1 MGNFKSGGQ
10 CIGPASLDQWLLNS
24 RLCPLLFCSHKT
36 CVSLEYLLTSKPLWL
51 FRAFRTGELSPAA
64 SCRQP
69 LPYDEH
75 RTQSSLLSHWLSRCP
90 QHSSRASLFR
100 IPQHFL
106 GSLSEPFSAWSSLFP
121 ALSFCLN
128 PTPHSR
134 PTPCLSIS
142 DHSLRPLAPK
152 GRLCLLSLE
161 ASSGVCMSEGPCIV
175 IAKGMVQMPAQPPTS
190 HVTTAGHLSSMPPFP
205 HQQEGDESI
214 YLIGFV
220 F

>member
-1 MGNFKSGGQ
+1 MGDLKSGGQ

-36 CVSLEYLLTSKPLWL
+36 CVSLEYLLTSKRLWL

-64 SCRQP
+64 SCRR
-69 LPYDEH
+69 L
-75 RTQSSLLSHWLSRCP
+75 CP
-90 QHSSRASLFR
+90 MMSTGHSPAFSPTDSPAVPNTPAERVYS
-100 IPQHFL
+100 
-106 GSLSEPFSAWSSLFP
+106 GSLSTFWALFLSLWSSLFP

-128 PTPHSR
+128 PTPYSR

-161 ASSGVCMSEGPCIV
+161 ASPGVCTSEGPCIV
-175 IAKGMVQMPAQPPTS
+175 MAKGMVQMPAQPPTS

-214 YLIGFV
+214 CLIGF
-220 F
+220 FF